1 MKLCICHADI
11 VQVCVSALTPQDLF
25 VQSNFLPSESA
36 GKISAKLITNH
47 IAVRLL
53 TALSFSIEREENQS
67 MNVRLLQSQM
77 LSSYWEPSMKSGDF
91 TQTGGNFMV
100 GFRDE

>member
-1 MKLCICHADI
+1 MVH
-11 VQVCVSALTPQDLF
+11 VCVSALTPQDLF
-25 VQSNFLPSESA
+25 VQSNFLPSESS

-47 IAVRLL
+47 TAVPLL
-53 TALSFSIEREENQS
+53 TAHSFSIETEETQS
-67 MNVRLLQSQM
+67 TNVRSLQSQM
-77 LSSYWEPSMKSGDF
+77 LSSYWEPGMKSSDL